1 MFKGVLHP
9 QAGITLIEVLV
20 TALVL
25 TVGLLGAAA
34 VQLKGLQYA
43 DAARMDAQ
51 ASLVAY
57 DMLDRIRAN
66 VDGNPDHAASILA
79 SYALASLD
87 QAPASG
93 NPGNARDQDLFD
105 FKSNIQAFAGS
116 DAEASIVLNGAAV
129 TINLQ
134 WSDRRA
140 AGQEGAVRAFTLGS
154 ALDSDLVPV
163 P

>member
-1 MFKGVLHP
+1 MCEGALRAQVGV
-9 QAGITLIEVLV
+9 TLIEVLV

-34 VQLKGLQYA
+34 VQLKALQYT

-51 ASLVAY
+51 ASLIAY

-66 VDGNPDHAASILA
+66 VDGNPDRAASIFA

-87 QAPASG
+87 QAPSSA

-105 FKSNIQAFAGS
+105 FKNNIQAFAGK
-116 DAEASIVLNGAAV
+116 DAEASIVLGGPSV

-140 AGQEGAVRAFTLGS
+140 AGQEGALRAFTLDS
-154 ALDSDLVPV
+154 ALDSHLVFAP
-163 P
+163 

>member
-1 MFKGVLHP
+1 MCKGALRH
-9 QAGITLIEVLV
+9 QSGITLIEVLI

-34 VQLKGLQYA
+34 VQLKALQYA

-51 ASLVAY
+51 ASLIAY
-57 DMLDRIRAN
+57 DILDRIRAN
-66 VDGNPDHAASILA
+66 VDGNPHRAAAIFA

-87 QAPASG
+87 QAPSSG

-105 FKSNIQAFAGS
+105 FKSNIQAFAGK
-116 DAEASIVLNGAAV
+116 DAEASIVLNPPSMIV
-129 TINLQ
+129 NLQ

-140 AGQEGAVRAFTLGS
+140 AGQEGALRAFTLES
-154 ALDSDLVPV
+154 ALDSHLVLAP
-163 P
+163 